1 MNKETIIKLLESGA
15 EFYINENKIVHPSF
29 RKGFRKLKN
38 TDISWQAVSR
48 AHGLF
53 GTNRLYCEQ
62 NIIRIQ

>member
-1 MNKETIIKLLESGA
+1 MNKETIVKLLESGA
-15 EFYINENKIVHPSF
+15 EFYINDDKLVHPSF
-29 RKGFRKLKN
+29 RKGFRKLK
-38 TDISWQAVSR
+38 TSDISWQAVSR